1 MKNQKFVNK
10 KLVINLLI
18 ITDVLSILGIIAI
31 LLNSE
36 LCNGAIWLG
45 SIIFFVCY
53 SIGVTFFLG
62 VCDSKIRKWIVYII
76 DLISWL

>member
-36 LCNGAIWLG
+36 LCNGLFGW
-45 SIIFFVCY
+45 
-53 SIGVTFFLG
+53 
-62 VCDSKIRKWIVYII
+62 DP
-76 DLISWL
+76 

>member
-53 SIGVTFFLG
+53 SIGF
-62 VCDSKIRKWIVYII
+62 
-76 DLISWL
+76 